1 MNVTENNKHEYT
13 PDDQIDWESMKWDY
27 ENTKCSFK
35 KLGDKYNTYPMN
47 VQRKAKDGGWVKFRP
62 GAKEISQAVAK
73 FDEKQSASSKPT
85 AFLGTVGARK
95 IHEIVHELGL
105 HYSTVDEPLVIA
117 YAESYERYLR
127 LAKEVNKE
135 GEVLISPKTGG
146 EYLNPKFN
154 AMQSVKND
162 LIKFGNQ
169 LGLSIAA
176 RKKLF
181 IDLSDKEEQ
190 KSIFDMAEELSSAE
204 DIDV

>member
-1 MNVTENNKHEYT
+1 MNVTDHNSTYT
-13 PDDQIDWESMKWDY
+13 PDEEIDWESVRWDY
-27 ENTKCSFK
+27 ENTKCSFNKLAK
-35 KLGDKYNTYPMN
+35 KYGTYAMN
-47 VQRKAKDGGWVKFRP
+47 VKRKADEGEWTKFKP
-62 GAKEISQAVAK
+62 GAKEVSEAVAK
-73 FDEKQSASSKPT
+73 FDEKQAAVAKPT
-85 AFLGTVGARK
+85 NILETVGVRK
-95 IHEIVHELGL
+95 VKEIIKELGS
-105 HYSTVDEPLVIA
+105 HYSQVDEPLVIA
-117 YAESYERYLR
+117 YAESYQRYLR

-154 AMQSVKND
+154 AMQSLKND

-181 IDLSDKEEQ
+181 LDLSDKEDQETL
-190 KSIFDMAEELSSAE
+190 FDMVDKLSHSE